1 MFSEFNTQ
9 NVIDMS
15 YMFSNCSSLN
25 ELNLSFFNTEKVKNM
40 KYMFGECWS
49 LKKLIFPNL
58 TQIKLMI
65 LIINFLNVFL

>member
-25 ELNLSFFNTEKVKNM
+25 ELNLSFFNTEKVNNM
-40 KYMFGECWS
+40 KYMFGECCL
-49 LKKLIFPNL
+49 LKNWYF
-58 TQIKLMI
+58 
-65 LIINFLNVFL
+65 